1 MLETADH
8 ALKCAPLLCVRS
20 RPPVSTVPLL
30 SLSLALCPFA
40 DAIADFAASGPAA
53 PRPADVLASMMAAD
67 RAATDMVGPAA
78 GTGEPQQPVQV
89 LRVKRK
95 RFEDPADALSAD
107 HQPSP

>member
-1 MLETADH
+1 
-8 ALKCAPLLCVRS
+8 
-20 RPPVSTVPLL
+20 
-30 SLSLALCPFA
+30 
-40 DAIADFAASGPAA
+40 
-53 PRPADVLASMMAAD
+53 MMAAD